1 MTATATQ
8 PRTAP
13 ASPAT
18 PARGGVTPHPRSSPG
33 RFGPFRLQQLVLLQ
47 LAAAAL
53 LVAWVVEPL
62 LLVPAGVLALV
73 LVPLAL
79 VRRHQRSLPEWIGGA
94 LALRARRRRAA
105 GRPVPAGVEP
115 GLAPLVE
122 AERALRTLTFSDR
135 DRRPVGMVGDGTF
148 LTAVVQV
155 DMDATALR
163 PDRGTRPLPLGLVR
177 DVLEVDGIR
186 LESAQLV
193 QHTQPAPAPHLPAQ
207 AMATRNYAPLQ
218 ASTGT
223 PAVRL
228 TWIALKLDPE
238 LCPEAVTARGG
249 GLGGAQRCLVRIADQ
264 LASRLTGAGFRAV
277 VLTEQE
283 LTGALATSSC
293 ANPMAIT
300 QAGRS
305 SGTGRR
311 TEETARTWRCDD
323 RRHTTYWIGRWP
335 QLGGPGAAALPQ
347 FVALLTSLPAL
358 ATNFSLTIAPAERQG
373 VTLTGHVRVTGRS
386 DEELVAARRELERT
400 ARGVKTGLVRL
411 DREQVPGLLASLPLG
426 GAR

>member
-1 MTATATQ
+1 MATATQ
-8 PRTAP
+8 PRTGA
-13 ASPAT
+13 AA
-18 PARGGVTPHPRSSPG
+18 PARGGVTPHPESSPG

-47 LAAAAL
+47 VAAAVL
-53 LVAWVVEPL
+53 LVAWVVDPL

-73 LVPLAL
+73 LVVLAV

-105 GRPVPAGVEP
+105 SLAVPAGTEP

-122 AERALRTLTFSDR
+122 ADPALRTLTFSDR
-135 DRRPVGMVGDGTF
+135 DRRPVGMIGDGTF

-155 DMDATALR
+155 DTDATALR
-163 PDRGTRPLPLGLVR
+163 PERGARPLPLALVR
-177 DVLEVDGIR
+177 DILEVDGIR

-207 AMATRNYAPLQ
+207 SMATRNYAPLQ
-218 ASTGT
+218 ARTGT

-249 GLGGAQRCLVRIADQ
+249 GMAGAQRCVVRAADQ
-264 LASRLTGAGFRAV
+264 LASRLTGAGFKAT

-283 LTGALATSSC
+283 LTAALATSSC

-305 SGTGRR
+305 ASTGRR
-311 TEETARTWRCDD
+311 TEETPRTWRCDD

-335 QLGGPGAAALPQ
+335 QLGGAGAALPQ

-358 ATNFSLTIAPAERQG
+358 ATNFSLTMAPADRQG